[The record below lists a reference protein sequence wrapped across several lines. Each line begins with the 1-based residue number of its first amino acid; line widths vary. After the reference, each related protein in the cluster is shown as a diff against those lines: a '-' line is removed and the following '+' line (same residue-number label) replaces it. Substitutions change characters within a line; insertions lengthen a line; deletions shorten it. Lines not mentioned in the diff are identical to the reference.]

1 MSRTSRKHAILLAGA
16 AAILP
21 FAALGTFA
29 ASTVEAAPPAFSP
42 PSAPMLLT
50 RTLHSPL
57 ADGKEVVTRRVYQI
71 AIVPEGDGFRV
82 DGTLVH
88 CDVQA
93 PPALAMLAEI
103 ERRRPDNGLF
113 PMRLDGRGMIVGGNT
128 LPSSQSVRQA
138 GELVNK
144 AFARSAAPEDSR
156 QAGSFVSQ
164 VEDQESITRWPADL
178 FRPAEGHRTNQQAIT
193 LPGGEDGKVIVEIAS
208 LPGASRYATVE
219 RTVTTELGNT
229 RRTTREKW
237 TLADAS

>member
-1 MSRTSRKHAILLAGA
+1 MSRISRKHAILLAGA

-21 FAALGTFA
+21 FAALNGIA
-29 ASTVEAAPPAFSP
+29 QSPIEAAPPAFSP
-42 PSAPMLLT
+42 PRSPMLLT
-50 RTLHSPL
+50 RTLYSPL

-71 AIVPEGDGFRV
+71 VIVPDGEGFRV
-82 DGTLVH
+82 DGALVH
-88 CDVQA
+88 CEVQA

-103 ERRRPDNGLF
+103 ERRRPDIGLF
-113 PMRLDGRGMIVGGNT
+113 PMRLDPRGMIVGGNT
-128 LPSSQSVRQA
+128 LPSSQSIRQA
-138 GELVNK
+138 GALVSQ
-144 AFARSAAPEDSR
+144 AFARSAQPEDSR

-178 FRPAEGHRTNQQAIT
+178 FRPAAGHRTNQQAIT
-193 LPGGEDGKVIVEIAS
+193 LPGGEDGKVTVEISS
-208 LPGASRYATVE
+208 LPGVSRYATVE